1 MADIAALREKA
12 ARLPL
17 LPGVYIMKNAQGEVI
32 YVGKAKK
39 LKNRVSS
46 YFHGDHLPKV
56 AAMVDKVQDF
66 DVIIAAT
73 EFEALILENSLIKRH
88 RPRYNIL
95 LKDDKGYPFLR
106 LDVKSPYPRLT
117 LASRTVNDGA
127 RYFGPFGA
135 RHESRAII
143 DAVSKALG
151 LPTCSRQFPRDVGK
165 ERPCLQYQLG
175 ACRG

>member
-95 LKDDKGYPFLR
+95 LKDDKGYPLS
-106 LDVKSPYPRLT
+106 LI
-117 LASRTVNDGA
+117 
-127 RYFGPFGA
+127 
-135 RHESRAII
+135 HI
-143 DAVSKALG
+143 
-151 LPTCSRQFPRDVGK
+151 
-165 ERPCLQYQLG
+165 
-175 ACRG
+175 